1 MPTALACFPGCR
13 SADQQ
18 LSERPHRCHST
29 GLYEAA
35 AFDQAAAKLRTLIE
49 LPTTMSLTAFLQR
62 LRETPEQ
69 IEFADTIAAIESH
82 YQYTPTA
89 FRNGDVENAAGQ
101 NGGSC
106 KIFAFAKLQGL
117 SQIET
122 LACFGRYYRE
132 DVLQHP
138 DASDHQNIRNFMRSG
153 WSGIAFAAEALNAHR
168 APLETK

>member
-1 MPTALACFPGCR
+1 
-13 SADQQ
+13 
-18 LSERPHRCHST
+18 
-29 GLYEAA
+29 
-35 AFDQAAAKLRTLIE
+35 
-49 LPTTMSLTAFLQR
+49 MSLITFFQR
-62 LRETPEQ
+62 LRETPGQ

-89 FRNGDVENAAGQ
+89 FRNGDVDNAAGQ

-117 SQIET
+117 SQNET

-138 DASDHQNIRNFMRSG
+138 DASDHQNIRSFMRSG
-153 WSGIAFAAEALNAHR
+153 WSGIAFAAEALNAYR
-168 APLETK
+168 RPLETK